1 MTTNDTTYRST
12 GGIGCNNGITSS
24 YSNGCHGTSIF
35 ASRITRSTT
44 YGQEFYSY
52 PTEDKTK
59 TEKGGN

>member
-1 MTTNDTTYRST
+1 MTTNDTTYRCT
-12 GGIGCNNGITSS
+12 RDIGFTNGSISSHFDGYRCTSV
-24 YSNGCHGTSIF
+24 F

-44 YGQEFYSY
+44 YGQEFYSN